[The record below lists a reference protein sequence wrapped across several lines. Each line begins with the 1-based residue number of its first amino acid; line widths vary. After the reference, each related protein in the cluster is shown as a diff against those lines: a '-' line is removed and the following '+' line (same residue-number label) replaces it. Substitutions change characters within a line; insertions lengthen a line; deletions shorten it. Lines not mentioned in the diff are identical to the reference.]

1 MSNTPRRKR
10 RVPRWRRR
18 AARVQWILAAVGAAV
33 LAHVTAA
40 DEIALKRSVRLATG
54 SGNVRLADIAEL
66 TGPRARQ
73 YADMVVAQVH
83 DSTSA
88 MEISVGEVRAAL
100 TDAGVHWG
108 KVNLNGTTVIVR
120 PGEPGHAVAPM
131 FMTPA
136 SIEPVNGPLP
146 LPSAGPGPGRGAFEQ
161 ADTVTELQTLRG
173 EVARIIVAGLGMAP
187 EAVRLTFDDRD
198 ASLLDRDLD
207 TNRFEIQPLSNL
219 DSDRVQLSVRVW
231 SQGRIVHRQSISVRL
246 MIRTGVVVLH
256 RDVNRGDVL
265 HEENFLTELRW
276 ITPIQASTLCG
287 FVEAVG
293 RVAGMPL
300 KAGDVLKKKHVK
312 RDVLVRRGDRV
323 IVRCLVGGVVISL
336 DAEARSNGAEGDPVE
351 LRKLG
356 ERTTFMATVSG
367 PGAAILDLAH

>member
-1 MSNTPRRKR
+1 M
-10 RVPRWRRR
+10 
-18 AARVQWILAAVGAAV
+18 QWILATVGAAV
-33 LAHVTAA
+33 LAHVAAA
-40 DEIALKRSVRLATG
+40 DEIALRGSVRLATASG
-54 SGNVRLADIAEL
+54 SVRLADIAEL
-66 TGPRARQ
+66 TGPSARQ
-73 YADMVVAQVH
+73 YADTVVAHIH
-83 DSTSA
+83 DSTAA

-108 KVNLNGTTVIVR
+108 KVNLNGTAVIVR
-120 PGEPGHAVAPM
+120 PSEPPNATAPM

-136 SIEPVNGPLP
+136 SIEPVNRPR
-146 LPSAGPGPGRGAFEQ
+146 PSTGAGAGPGQRAFEQ

-187 EAVRLTFDDRD
+187 EAVRLTFHDRD
-198 ASLLDRDLD
+198 ASFLDRSLD
-207 TNRFEIQPLSNL
+207 TDRFEIQPLSNL
-219 DSDRVQLSVRVW
+219 DSDRVELSVRVW
-231 SQGRIVHRQSISVRL
+231 SQNRIVHRQSISVRL
-246 MIRTGVVVLH
+246 MLRTGVVVL
-256 RDVNRGDVL
+256 RSDVTRGDVL
-265 HEENFLTELRW
+265 HEENFLTEVRW

-312 RDVLVRRGDRV
+312 RDVLVKRGDRV

-336 DAEARSNGAEGDPVE
+336 DAEARSDGADGDPIE

-356 ERTTFMATVSG
+356 ERSTFMATVSG